1 MRTSRFFMLLAA
13 SIPVIMAFVP
23 RATVNTKASN
33 TANSIQA
40 VSDSTTIDSVAIITT
55 MGTITVMLYNETPLH
70 KANFLKL
77 VEQNYYDSVLFHRVI
92 KGFMI
97 QAGDPASK
105 AAQPGAMY
113 GSGGPGYTVPAEIN
127 SNLVH
132 KRGALAAA
140 RTGDQV
146 NPLKASS
153 GSQFYICHVPT
164 PFLDGQY
171 TVFGQT
177 IRGFDVIDK
186 IANAPTLPGDRPV
199 QDIKILHMKHLNK
212 EGGKKKGAKA
222 KSSHKP
228 ASKGANKS
236 KPKAKGS
243 H

>member
-1 MRTSRFFMLLAA
+1 MRTTKLFLLLAA
-13 SIPVIMAFVP
+13 GILVIMAFIP
-23 RATVNTKASN
+23 RNAVRIQSKKSATSMQMVT
-33 TANSIQA
+33 
-40 VSDSTTIDSVAIITT
+40 DSATIDSVAIVTT

-77 VEQNYYDSVLFHRVI
+77 VEKNYYDSVLFHRVI

-97 QAGDPASK
+97 QAGDPNSK
-105 AAQPGAMY
+105 AAAPGAMY
-113 GSGGPGYTVPAEIN
+113 GSGGPGYTVPAEFN
-127 SNLVH
+127 TNLVH

-140 RTGDQV
+140 RLGDQM

-177 IRGFDVIDK
+177 ISGFDVIDK

-212 EGGKKKGAKA
+212 PAGKKKSEKGKPSPKPNH
-222 KSSHKP
+222 KSD
-228 ASKGANKS
+228 G
-236 KPKAKGS
+236 KPKAKGKTN

>member
-1 MRTSRFFMLLAA
+1 MKTSVKWLFCLAVI
-13 SIPVIMAFVP
+13 IPAIMAFVP
-23 RATVNTKASN
+23 HTPIGKTGMKATL
-33 TANSIQA
+33 A
-40 VSDSTTIDSVAIITT
+40 VHDSTRLDTVAIETT
-55 MGTITVMLYNETPLH
+55 MGTITVVLYNETPLH

-77 VEQNYYDSVLFHRVI
+77 VEENFYDSVLFHRVI

-105 AAQPGAMY
+105 AAVPGAMY
-113 GSGGPGYTVPAEIN
+113 GSGGPGYTVPAEFN
-127 SNLVH
+127 TNLVH

-140 RTGDQV
+140 RMGDQV

-153 GSQFYICHVPT
+153 GSQFYICHVAT

-177 IRGFDVIDK
+177 ISGFDVIDK

-199 QDIKILHMKHLNK
+199 QDIKIIHMKHLNK
-212 EGGKKKGAKA
+212 STAKKKPVKA
-222 KSSHKP
+222 KPSPKPKHKSDGKP
-228 ASKGANKS
+228 
-236 KPKAKGS
+236 KPKAKPS